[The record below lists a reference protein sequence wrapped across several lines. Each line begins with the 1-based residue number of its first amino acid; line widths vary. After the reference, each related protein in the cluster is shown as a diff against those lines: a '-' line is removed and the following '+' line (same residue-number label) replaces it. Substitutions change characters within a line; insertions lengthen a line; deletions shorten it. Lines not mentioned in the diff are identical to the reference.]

1 MTDSLIRA
9 ATAADARSCARIYS
23 PFVTGSVL
31 TFDFEIPT
39 SEDFAARIERLGASH
54 AWLVA
59 EKEGR
64 VLGFAYAGE
73 FRSKAAYAWVCE
85 TTIYL
90 DPEVTGRGVGRSLYA
105 ALCDALAHRGYRVA
119 IGCIAVPNPASI
131 RLHEACG
138 FERVGLFPRV
148 GFKKD
153 QWIDVVWYQR
163 ELGPG
168 TTQSPEIS
176 PSR

>member
-1 MTDSLIRA
+1 M
-9 ATAADARSCARIYS
+9 
-23 PFVTGSVL
+23 V
-31 TFDFEIPT
+31 TFDVQAPT
-39 SEDFAARIERLGASH
+39 PEEFAARIERLGASH

-59 EKEGR
+59 EQEGR

-90 DPEVTGRGVGRSLYA
+90 EPDAAGRGVGRALYA
-105 ALCDALAHRGYRVA
+105 ALCDALADRGFRVA

-138 FERVGLFPRV
+138 FERVGEFPRV
-148 GFKKD
+148 GFKNG